1 MSEPEPTHGEPGP
14 GHRRRTAGPPLQT
27 PSPAPNRTRTPD
39 QGLRHG
45 SRRLDPAR
53 TLTDPGPHRRGITG
67 EHRLE
72 SAPASPGAAGGR
84 RPRTECHEPED
95 RIAEP
100 APTPR
105 LDQTNRTTIA
115 GRRSAPSSTTA
126 ATRPGHTPR
135 GEKARGRTWAW
146 AGGEHEVPKRMNE
159 PHHCRFDAGGP
170 R

>member
-39 QGLRHG
+39 QGLRPG

-105 LDQTNRTTIA
+105 LDVATTTAPDQPHHHRRPPIRTEQHDGRHAARTYA
-115 GRRSAPSSTTA
+115 PGRKSPRPDLGVGGRRT
-126 ATRPGHTPR
+126 
-135 GEKARGRTWAW
+135 
-146 AGGEHEVPKRMNE
+146 
-159 PHHCRFDAGGP
+159 
-170 R
+170 